1 VWHKHCSIIS
11 VFFHN
16 DRGDGAAKGQQS
28 SAFTM
33 VEVIVA
39 IALIG
44 IGVSTTIAALT
55 KFNEFASTSRNATG
69 AYTLAMNQI
78 DAIQAATPVDPT
90 NVFPATSV
98 PQSLAALVT
107 VIAWGQGAPPIVG
120 TATLPDTRTV
130 SGTISNVPVY
140 KEDDPTIT
148 TNAVVFA
155 TVTTTITDVSPTP
168 SVAPFLYNATITV
181 TYTYLN
187 RNYSFSM
194 STLRTAD

>member
-1 VWHKHCSIIS
+1 MWHRHCSIIS

-16 DRGDGAAKGQQS
+16 NRGDGTAKAQQN

-69 AYTLAMNQI
+69 AYTIAMNQI
-78 DAIQAATPVDPT
+78 DAIQAATPVDP
-90 NVFPATSV
+90 ATLFNATRV
-98 PQSLAALVT
+98 PRSLATLVT
-107 VIAWGQGAPPIVG
+107 TWQGNPGAG
-120 TATLPDTRTV
+120 TVTTETTSTV
-130 SGTISNVPVY
+130 SGTISNIPIY
-140 KEDDPTIT
+140 KEDTSAGAIAFFGTIT
-148 TNAVVFA
+148 T
-155 TVTTTITDVSPTP
+155 TLTDVSPTP
-168 SVAPFLYNATITV
+168 SVAPFLYNATVTV
-181 TYTYLN
+181 TYTYMN
-187 RNYSFSM
+187 RAYSFSM